1 MLFVPYPGLSRHP
14 MGYRFGKLAVLL
26 LFSLGCRCGLCQL
39 QRALCDNGNGR
50 FETQFE
56 TGATVLVDA
65 VRNGAFSGRTC
76 SASIKW
82 GRRDL
87 SVVPSAAQVDI
98 DVLGA
103 DFGFE
108 SPVAAFV
115 IRSADNDWH
124 ASYAIYSLQ
133 KPVRL
138 LRTLTGS
145 DFYRTV
151 DADFDGRIA
160 IWTRDAAAIDRF
172 DDLRYSDFDFPPTV
186 VLRFE
191 HHRLLDV
198 SAEYTSHYD
207 RQIAEIRAQLTSEAL
222 SDFRN
227 SDGKLLDGSLPWPRL
242 VALRKTKIKV
252 LEIVSA
258 WLYSGREQK
267 AWAEL
272 SLNWPPTDFDRVRAA
287 LLDARAKGVV
297 AQVDGVAPA
306 VHLLRKRHPTI
317 YALPGTEVR
326 ERFEG
331 PMVEE
336 GNLDSDFP
344 ASPDSSASIADVAP
358 RAISL
363 RRDEM
368 AFKSEA
374 VDLVIDA
381 AGKVWSAKM
390 VGSDHDPELL
400 ESAKGWTFIP
410 AFKYGRAVAC
420 RDQMGIYP
428 YR

>member
-1 MLFVPYPGLSRHP
+1 
-14 MGYRFGKLAVLL
+14 MGHRLGKIPVVLL
-26 LFSLGCRCGLCQL
+26 VCLGCRYGSCQL
-39 QRALCDNGNGR
+39 QRALCDDGNGR

-65 VRNGAFSGRTC
+65 VQNGAFSGRMCT
-76 SASIKW
+76 ARIHW
-82 GRRDL
+82 GNRDL
-87 SVVPSAAQVDI
+87 SVVASAAQVDI

-103 DFGFE
+103 DLGFG

-115 IRSADNDWH
+115 IRLGDSDWH

-133 KPVRL
+133 KPVQL
-138 LRTLTGS
+138 LGTLTGG
-145 DFYRTV
+145 DFYRAV

-160 IWTRDAAAIDRF
+160 IWTRDAAAVNGF
-172 DDLRYSDFDFPPTV
+172 DDLHYSDFDFPPTV

-191 HHRLLDV
+191 HHRLVDV

-207 RQIAEIRAQLTSEAL
+207 QQIADIRAQLTPEAL
-222 SDFRN
+222 SAFRN
-227 SDGKLLDGSLPWPRL
+227 SDGKLLDGSLSWPRL
-242 VALRKTKIKV
+242 IALRKTKVKV
-252 LEIVSA
+252 LEIASA

-272 SLNWPPTDFDRVRAA
+272 ATDWPPADLDRVRAA
-287 LLDARAKGVV
+287 LLDARAKGVA
-297 AQVDGVAPA
+297 AQADRAPAA
-306 VHLLRKRHPTI
+306 VHLRLKRRPTI
-317 YALPGTEVR
+317 YPLPGTEIR

-336 GNLDSDFP
+336 GTLDSDFP
-344 ASPDSSASIADVAP
+344 ASPDSRANIADIAP
-358 RAISL
+358 RPISL
-363 RRDEM
+363 RRNEM
-368 AFKSEA
+368 VFKSEA

-390 VGSDHDPELL
+390 VGSGHDPKLL
-400 ESAKGWTFIP
+400 ESATGWTFIP
-410 AFKYGRAVAC
+410 AFRYGRAVAC
-420 RDQMGIYP
+420 RDRMDIYP